1 MPYFFALDVDNNG
14 VVWTSSFGAENGIRT
29 FDGQNWTKINVADS
43 TMVFSSLRFDNAG
56 KLWLGSYNNGIYSL
70 DNGVWQ
76 HYTNSWIMPGA
87 TITQILMGDNND
99 IWFSSENNGIIHK
112 DSNGSWITYNFLNSD
127 LLSDKVYDMAINND
141 GGLFVAT
148 YKGIS
153 ILHTNGIW
161 ENITSIN
168 SRLPNDE
175 VTSLAFDTVG
185 NLWIGTYGGGLAVY
199 KQNGLIV
206 EVQKVEIK
214 NSNDFTLF
222 PNPNKGIFSIR
233 IGSKKVAEV
242 SVYNIQ
248 GKLVR
253 TIRNTINNTEAINI
267 DLSDVG
273 KGVYFLHISS
283 EGKYYSKKVI
293 VW

>member
-1 MPYFFALDVDNNG
+1 
-14 VVWTSSFGAENGIRT
+14 
-29 FDGQNWTKINVADS
+29 
-43 TMVFSSLRFDNAG
+43 
-56 KLWLGSYNNGIYSL
+56 
-70 DNGVWQ
+70 
-76 HYTNSWIMPGA
+76 
-87 TITQILMGDNND
+87 MG
-99 IWFSSENNGIIHK
+99 E
-112 DSNGSWITYNFLNSD
+112 Y
-127 LLSDKVYDMAINND
+127 Y
-141 GGLFVAT
+141 
-148 YKGIS
+148 
-153 ILHTNGIW
+153 
-161 ENITSIN
+161 SIN